1 MSGQTNSSPVKKNSA
16 FMETVQDKLKDI
28 KNFSNW
34 SAKEQMI
41 AVGAVGVMVG
51 ALLPFVAV
59 ALPVA
64 ATGAIVAL
72 TLFFAVKAVEY
83 TFKGLKWSAEKTVE
97 GAKYTAGKVKDASV
111 YTAEKARE
119 GYYSVKGAISS
130 VGRAA
135 REGTGATLG
144 KMGRSLSNLSES
156 MSSLDAIPYSIGNEG
171 QTVVLK
177 TEEKTRN
184 FNSVK
189 EMFIKEVLKDKAVNS
204 SALTKEIFSKLGEKI
219 LEKAYSVGG
228 PQGAKKDQLINQL
241 KQQADFV
248 NKLDAKKLQTLLA
261 KDNNSLYEIFSD
273 HHDEIKRIIGEC
285 KREYEFDQSVR
296 RNNAKDAEERKASK
310 SFSLS
315 SVFSLRRKDP
325 TQSTS
330 SLSRSSSLDSVK
342 TKDTTVSDSD
352 SQDFATVNPNL
363 LRRSSSSSSLTPKLT
378 PVDPPE
384 LPRSASLTNLNGQS
398 SFSEDVLSD
407 STVKQNLDSLS
418 NRTLT
423 CSNSVDSLAS
433 IDSYKSAMKL
443 DNDAVSKSS
452 SFSNHSSPDN
462 GISSGSSTPTNPLGG
477 ESEQSSSKDELR
489 TVMEKNLREFSSST
503 KAEFTHSSSS
513 NHDGSDSGFN
523 SPTSSPVHAMFTNEG
538 GKAKTQDDLNKT
550 DHNLWERRPSSV
562 TAEADVEHQASKM
575 KVYG

>member
-1 MSGQTNSSPVKKNSA
+1 MLASEQTNSSPVKKNSP

-83 TFKGLKWSAEKTVE
+83 TFKGLKWSAEKTVD
-97 GAKYTAGKVKDASV
+97 GAKYTAEKVKDASV

-119 GYYSVKGAISS
+119 GYHSVKGAISS
-130 VGRAA
+130 VRRAT

-189 EMFIKEVLKDKAVNS
+189 EMFIKEVLEDKAVNS

-248 NKLDAKKLQTLLA
+248 NKLDAKKLQSLLS
-261 KDNNSLYEIFSD
+261 KNNNNLYEIFSE
-273 HHDEIKRIIGEC
+273 HHDEIKRIIEEC
-285 KREYEFDQSVR
+285 KRGHKLSNSVENLNKVAGKYGTLKGSIQFGGSNVEKQLHEPFSSDLGVLDKTATIGQKPSGKQSIPVALPKVPESPTLEDEWSEFVDQRVKKHVLSTP
-296 RNNAKDAEERKASK
+296 K
-310 SFSLS
+310 S
-315 SVFSLRRKDP
+315 
-325 TQSTS
+325 T
-330 SLSRSSSLDSVK
+330 RSNSLDEGTLTRSNS
-342 TKDTTVSDSD
+342 SDS
-352 SQDFATVNPNL
+352 AI
-363 LRRSSSSSSLTPKLT
+363 
-378 PVDPPE
+378 
-384 LPRSASLTNLNGQS
+384 G
-398 SFSEDVLSD
+398 LSD
-407 STVKQNLDSLS
+407 SSTPSEYCTPNASGVSTPIGNRFSQGVDGEGLKRRLERLKSEPVKQKRDF
-418 NRTLT
+418 T
-423 CSNSVDSLAS
+423 
-433 IDSYKSAMKL
+433 
-443 DNDAVSKSS
+443 SS
-452 SFSNHSSPDN
+452 DFHGS
-462 GISSGSSTPTNPLGG
+462 GRGSSGSSTLKSPSPEDL
-477 ESEQSSSKDELR
+477 SKARAELKK
-489 TVMEKNLREFSSST
+489 TGYLDKLVGQPST
-503 KAEFTHSSSS
+503 QMAF
-513 NHDGSDSGFN
+513 
-523 SPTSSPVHAMFTNEG
+523 
-538 GKAKTQDDLNKT
+538 
-550 DHNLWERRPSSV
+550 
-562 TAEADVEHQASKM
+562 EADVHPQLATIQGATNVKA
-575 KVYG
+575 

>member
-1 MSGQTNSSPVKKNSA
+1 MLASEQTNSSPVKKNSP

-130 VGRAA
+130 VGRAT
-135 REGTGATLG
+135 REGTGAMLG

-189 EMFIKEVLKDKAVNS
+189 EMFIKEVLEDKAVNN

-248 NKLDAKKLQTLLA
+248 NKLDAKKLQNLLA

-273 HHDEIKRIIGEC
+273 HHDEIKRIIKEC
-285 KREYEFDQSVR
+285 KIRGSNVEKQLHEPFSSDLGVLDKTATIGQKPSGKQSIPAAPPKVPESPTRSGFDSG
-296 RNNAKDAEERKASK
+296 
-310 SFSLS
+310 
-315 SVFSLRRKDP
+315 
-325 TQSTS
+325 
-330 SLSRSSSLDSVK
+330 RSS
-342 TKDTTVSDSD
+342 
-352 SQDFATVNPNL
+352 PG
-363 LRRSSSSSSLTPKLT
+363 SS
-378 PVDPPE
+378 
-384 LPRSASLTNLNGQS
+384 AQ
-398 SFSEDVLSD
+398 
-407 STVKQNLDSLS
+407 
-418 NRTLT
+418 
-423 CSNSVDSLAS
+423 
-433 IDSYKSAMKL
+433 
-443 DNDAVSKSS
+443 
-452 SFSNHSSPDN
+452 
-462 GISSGSSTPTNPLGG
+462 STPTRQGLP
-477 ESEQSSSKDELR
+477 SKEQFGKELEER
-489 TVMEKNLREFSSST
+489 LAKQRAVLDGVSLEPITRKGTTV
-503 KAEFTHSSSS
+503 
-513 NHDGSDSGFN
+513 
-523 SPTSSPVHAMFTNEG
+523 
-538 GKAKTQDDLNKT
+538 
-550 DHNLWERRPSSV
+550 
-562 TAEADVEHQASKM
+562 
-575 KVYG
+575 

>member
-1 MSGQTNSSPVKKNSA
+1 MLASKQTNSSPVKKNSP

-72 TLFFAVKAVEY
+72 TLFFAYKAVEY
-83 TFKGLKWSAEKTVE
+83 TFKGLKWSAEKTVD
-97 GAKYTAGKVKDASV
+97 GAKYTAERVKDASV

-119 GYYSVKGAISS
+119 GYHSVKGAISS
-130 VGRAA
+130 VRRAT

-189 EMFIKEVLKDKAVNS
+189 EMFIKEVLEDKAVNS

-248 NKLDAKKLQTLLA
+248 NKLDAKKLQNLLS
-261 KDNNSLYEIFSD
+261 KNNNNLYEIFSE

-285 KREYEFDQSVR
+285 KRGYEFDQSVR

-315 SVFSLRRKDP
+315 SVFSLRRKDS

-330 SLSRSSSLDSVK
+330 SLSKSSSLDSVR
-342 TKDTTVSDSD
+342 TDSTVSSEAELLNPAKHKEVKTTAPFKVPLWLGGKKAPEETTNVKYQVLSESD
-352 SQDFATVNPNL
+352 TLSRQVGKSTFYVDTPIPIENTGKTATAGGRLSGKQPI
-363 LRRSSSSSSLTPKLT
+363 
-378 PVDPPE
+378 PVAPPE

-407 STVKQNLDSLS
+407 PIVAQNLDSLS

-423 CSNSVDSLAS
+423 RSNSFDSGRG
-433 IDSYKSAMKL
+433 
-443 DNDAVSKSS
+443 SS
-452 SFSNHSSPDN
+452 D
-462 GISSGSSTPTNPLGG
+462 SSTPKRKSPFI
-477 ESEQSSSKDELR
+477 
-489 TVMEKNLREFSSST
+489 NLDPFGRV
-503 KAEFTHSSSS
+503 
-513 NHDGSDSGFN
+513 DSGDLPDPLIPKKLNLSQNNLSEARAELKKTGYLDKLVGQPSTEVGKN
-523 SPTSSPVHAMFTNEG
+523 SVHHLAG
-538 GKAKTQDDLNKT
+538 VK
-550 DHNLWERRPSSV
+550 V
-562 TAEADVEHQASKM
+562 KM
-575 KVYG
+575 D